1 MLDEQMQ
8 THNES
13 IVSKG
18 EGIKALKVP
27 NDYVNDKES
36 RKVE

>member
-27 NDYVNDKES
+27 NDYVISKKN
-36 RKVE
+36 RIVE